1 MKITCNHCK
10 QPVEKMN
17 LKQAEVIQTPEFGEW
32 VVDLIL
38 VCPHCSQQYGVSVST
53 WDLQPLETT
62 HG

>member
-1 MKITCNHCK
+1 
-10 QPVEKMN
+10 MN
-17 LKQAEVIQTPEFGEW
+17 LKQAKVIQTPEFGEW